1 MAARS
6 WPRRICVVGS
16 GTRFLSGISVYTVRL
31 ANALAVSRR
40 ASLITM
46 RQLLPT
52 RLYPGRSRVGVQLT
66 GVAPDPSVRLF
77 DGVDWYWIP
86 SIFRVFAFLLR
97 ERPDVMILQWWTGT
111 VLHTYLALAL
121 VAKLLRTPLVI
132 EFHEVIDT
140 AEAKMRLARW
150 YVATVAP
157 LIVRLA
163 SAYVVHSEFDR
174 GLLASRYRFS
184 RRPVATVPLGPLDHY
199 LDLSGG
205 SSPNVMRKAPLDSFN
220 LLFFGVIRPY
230 KGLED
235 LVEAFDQIPET
246 AIDRYWLTVVGETWE
261 GWSLPADRIASSRYR
276 SRITL
281 VNRYLHDAELD
292 AYLRGADGVVLPY
305 RRSSI
310 SGPLHV
316 AMSYGLPVVITD
328 VGGNAEASRAYQ
340 GVILVPPES
349 PRELSMAI
357 QELPDLAGKRF
368 TATLTWEHVADEY
381 ERLFALLR
389 EEYSGEAS
397 VAGQ

>member
-1 MAARS
+1 MPARP
-6 WPRRICVVGS
+6 WPRRVCVVGS

-31 ANALAVSRR
+31 ANALAASRR
-40 ASLITM
+40 VSLITM

-52 RLYPGRSRVGVQLT
+52 RFYPGRSRVGVQLT
-66 GVAPDPSVRLF
+66 GVVPDPSVRVF

-97 ERPDVMILQWWTGT
+97 ERPDVMVLQWWTGT

-121 VAKLLRTPLVI
+121 ATRFLRIPLVI

-140 AEAKMRLARW
+140 AEAKMRLASK
-150 YVATVAP
+150 YVGTVAP
-157 LIVRLA
+157 LVVRLA

-174 GLLASRYRFS
+174 GLLASRYRFGC
-184 RRPVATVPLGPLDHY
+184 RPVTTVPLGPLDHY
-199 LDLSGG
+199 LELSDG
-205 SSPNVMRKAPLDSFN
+205 SSPDAMRRAPLDSFN

-235 LVEAFDQIPET
+235 LIAAFDRIPEA

-261 GWSLPADRIASSRYR
+261 GWNLPSEMIASSRYR
-276 SRITL
+276 SRITF
-281 VNRYLHDAELD
+281 VNRYLHDAELN
-292 AYLRGADGVVLPY
+292 AHLRGADGVVLPY
-305 RRSSI
+305 RRSST

-340 GVILVPPES
+340 GVFLVPPDS
-349 PRELSMAI
+349 PEALSKAI
-357 QELPDLAGKRF
+357 QRLPDLGGRRF
-368 TATLTWEHVADEY
+368 SVPLTWQRATDAY
-381 ERLFALLR
+381 ERLFDRLR
-389 EEYSGEAS
+389 EDRGGEAS
-397 VAGQ
+397 VAGP